1 MSRGEKSRKWK
12 DCLRWG
18 QRSNRKRNKLT
29 TDNRPGAGSER
40 SDGDCATPNS
50 PTVKKVFDPW
60 LEAQQL
66 LRKDKTLDKIW
77 VESIHILNSRVGL
90 KSENDGN
97 AIRVN
102 DLRTFLNVT
111 TERLDDKKW
120 TIQDDIGQDDKRKKL
135 TKVCQ
140 NILLVKDIVNSAA
153 AASPPAAIAC
163 AGITAGLLVNPS
175 IHVLSALLIFQQLF
189 IQAMEQHES
198 LLRGF
203 DSIASLLPRLHVIEQ
218 HFLLRET
225 GLSAELRRSLE
236 RNVIVLCAKVLEF
249 QSRAVC
255 YLGKPT
261 AKQLLKD
268 LSKHDGWDGI
278 LEDIER
284 YDTYIK
290 DTISSARDFN
300 VDSQLNALQD
310 KVQQIQVWQT
320 ISEKDTKRANL
331 FQRLYTCPY
340 KDRKD
345 INGKRVPGTCE
356 WFTSH
361 PQFTRWN
368 ESVHSELLWVSA
380 EPGCGKS
387 VLTRY
392 LADEYLPS
400 GTRTVCY
407 FFFKDGYQDQTRAT
421 NALASILRQLLFAQP
436 HLVQDSLLGKSETS
450 GNQLVESFNELWNMF
465 LHVTADV
472 NAGEVIILLD
482 ALDECFE
489 DDRRNLIQA
498 IERLF
503 LNNPGERN
511 LKFLMTSRPYDHIRL
526 DFFKLEKSLPTIRLS
541 GEDEENI
548 ETISSEIDL
557 VITERVR
564 DLSDKFNLTGR
575 ERDFITD
582 QLTSVDNRT
591 YLWVSLTLDVLE
603 RTPGLTE
610 GAFDRVVHDIP
621 KDIDAAYTK
630 MLDRSP
636 DHGAARKLLHIV
648 TAAERPLTLEEISL
662 ALAVKAADQSIDDIK
677 KELPANEEPEKT
689 MAREKTRIRELC
701 GLFLVVID
709 RKVYLFH
716 QTAREF
722 LVKKP
727 ASGDTGAGR
736 WKHSLSPEKSH
747 YVLAEICTL
756 YLSRIFDPLPRFMD
770 YAAKFWAVHFRRAAV
785 SREDPIAK
793 RGRMLCRQGSV
804 VCKKWAAVYKS
815 SRITFP
821 DSNDT
826 LIASS
831 LGLTAIVET
840 LLETGDMDVDFKDSV
855 YGRTPLSWAAQYG
868 HEGVVKLLLDTGRVD
883 VESKDSV
890 YGRTPLSWAA
900 QNGHE
905 GVVKLLLDTRR
916 VDMETKGSDGR
927 TPLSWAVTSGQEGV
941 VKLLLDTG
949 RVDMETKGSDG
960 RTPLSWAVTSGQEGV
975 IKLLLDTGRVDV
987 ESKSKSG
994 RTPLSCAAEYGY
1006 EGIVKLLLDTGRVD
1020 METKG
1025 YDGRTPLSWAARY
1038 GYEGIV
1044 KLLLDTGRVDVKTKD
1059 SEYGRTPLSWA
1070 AQYGYEGVVKLLLDT
1085 GRVDIESKDSEYG
1098 QTPLSWAAMSGQEGV
1113 IKLLLDTGRVDVET
1127 KGSDGRTPLSWAIMS
1142 GQKGVVKLLLDTGRV
1157 DVESKSKSGR
1167 TPLSWAVWYGYKGIV
1182 KLLLDTGRVDI
1193 ESKDSEYGRTPLSW
1207 AVTSGQEGVVKLL
1220 LDTGRVDI
1228 ETKGSDG
1235 RTPLSWAVTSGQEGV
1250 VRLLLDTGR
1259 VDVESKDSVYGRTPL
1274 SWAARYGYEGIVKLL
1289 LDTGRVDVK
1298 TKDYAYGQTPLS
1310 CAAEYGYEEIVK
1322 LLLDT
1327 GRVDVKTKGSDGGT
1341 PLSLAAENGHEGVVK
1356 LLRRAN
1362 LGNRDCVSE
1371 RSS

>member
-1 MSRGEKSRKWK
+1 MPRGEKSRKWK

-18 QRSNRKRNKLT
+18 QRSNRKRNKLA

-77 VESIHILNSRVGL
+77 VESIHILNSTVGL
-90 KSENDGN
+90 KFENDGN

-102 DLRTFLNVT
+102 DLRTFLNVM

-153 AASPPAAIAC
+153 AASPPAAIAF

-198 LLRGF
+198 LLRGLG
-203 DSIASLLPRLHVIEQ
+203 SIASLLPRLHVIEQ

-225 GLSAELRRSLE
+225 GLSAELRTSLE
-236 RNVIVLCAKVLEF
+236 RDVIVLCAKVLEF

-320 ISEKDTKRANL
+320 VSEKDTKRANL

-400 GTRTVCY
+400 VTRTVCY

-436 HLVQDSLLGKSETS
+436 HLVQDSVLDMSETS
-450 GNQLVESFNELWNMF
+450 GNQLVESFEELWNMF

-482 ALDECFE
+482 ALDECFKNDRE
-489 DDRRNLIQA
+489 DLIQA
-498 IERLF
+498 IEALF

-511 LKFLMTSRPYDHIRL
+511 LKFLMTSRPYDHIRH

-575 ERDFITD
+575 ERDSITD

-610 GAFDRVVHDIP
+610 GDFDRVVHDIP

-636 DHGAARKLLHIV
+636 NHDAATRLLHIV
-648 TAAERPLTLEEISL
+648 TAAERPLTLEEIPL

-689 MAREKTRIRELC
+689 MAREKTKIRELC

-709 RKVYLFH
+709 RKVYFFH

-727 ASGDTGAGR
+727 ASGDTGAGM

-756 YLSRIFDPLPRFMD
+756 YLSRLFDSLPQFMD
-770 YAAKFWAVHFRRAAV
+770 YAATFWVVHFRRAAV

-804 VCKKWAAVYKS
+804 VS
-815 SRITFP
+815 
-821 DSNDT
+821 
-826 LIASS
+826 SS
-831 LGLTAIVET
+831 LGLTAIVEI
-840 LLETGDMDVDFKDSV
+840 LLDTGDMDVESKDSV
-855 YGRTPLSWAAQYG
+855 YGYTPLSWAAISGYEGVVKLLLDTGKVDVESKSKNGGTPLFWAIGNGQ
-868 HEGVVKLLLDTGRVD
+868 EGVVKLLLDTGRVD
-883 VESKDSV
+883 VESKDSD
-890 YGRTPLSWAA
+890 GRTPLSWATEY
-900 QNGHE
+900 GYK
-905 GVVKLLLDTRR
+905 GIVKLLLDTGR
-916 VDMETKGSDGR
+916 VDVESKDSDGR
-927 TPLSWAVTSGQEGV
+927 TPLSWAVGNGREGVVKLLLDTGKVDVESKDSDSRTPLSWAVGNGYKRIVKLLLDTGRVDVESQDSNGRTPLSWAAMYGHEEVVKLLLDTRKVDMESKSRIGRTPLSWAAGNGREGV

-949 RVDMETKGSDG
+949 RVDVESKDSDS
-960 RTPLSWAVTSGQEGV
+960 RTPLSWAAEYGQEGV
-975 IKLLLDTGRVDV
+975 IKLLLDTGRVDI
-987 ESKSKSG
+987 ESKDSK
-994 RTPLSCAAEYGY
+994 
-1006 EGIVKLLLDTGRVD
+1006 
-1020 METKG
+1020 
-1025 YDGRTPLSWAARY
+1025 
-1038 GYEGIV
+1038 
-1044 KLLLDTGRVDVKTKD
+1044 
-1059 SEYGRTPLSWA
+1059 YGRTPLSWA
-1070 AQYGYEGVVKLLLDT
+1070 IGNGQEGVVKLLLDT
-1085 GRVDIESKDSEYG
+1085 GRVDIESKDS
-1098 QTPLSWAAMSGQEGV
+1098 
-1113 IKLLLDTGRVDVET
+1113 K
-1127 KGSDGRTPLSWAIMS
+1127 
-1142 GQKGVVKLLLDTGRV
+1142 
-1157 DVESKSKSGR
+1157 
-1167 TPLSWAVWYGYKGIV
+1167 
-1182 KLLLDTGRVDI
+1182 
-1193 ESKDSEYGRTPLSW
+1193 YGRTPLSW
-1207 AVTSGQEGVVKLL
+1207 AAEYGQEGVVKLL

-1228 ETKGSDG
+1228 E
-1235 RTPLSWAVTSGQEGV
+1235 
-1250 VRLLLDTGR
+1250 
-1259 VDVESKDSVYGRTPL
+1259 SKDSKYGRTPL
-1274 SWAARYGYEGIVKLL
+1274 SWAIGNRQEGVVKLL
-1289 LDTGRVDVK
+1289 LDTGRVDIES
-1298 TKDYAYGQTPLS
+1298 KD
-1310 CAAEYGYEEIVK
+1310 
-1322 LLLDT
+1322 
-1327 GRVDVKTKGSDGGT
+1327 SDGRT
-1341 PLSLAAENGHEGVVK
+1341 PLSLAAENGYEGVVK
-1356 LLRRAN
+1356 LLHRAN

-1371 RSS
+1371 RSNKQESAIYAQENNIDKLAT

>member
-1 MSRGEKSRKWK
+1 MSSGEKSRKKLK
-12 DCLRWG
+12 DFLPWPR
-18 QRSNRKRNKLT
+18 RSSRKKNKPTADDLS
-29 TDNRPGAGSER
+29 RAGSEKNE
-40 SDGDCATPNS
+40 GDSATANS
-50 PTVKKVFDPW
+50 STSKKVFEPW

-66 LRKDKTLDKIW
+66 LRKDETLDKIW
-77 VESIHILNSRVGL
+77 VESIHILNSRLGL

-120 TIQDDIGQDDKRKKL
+120 TIQDDSGQDDRRKKL

-163 AGITAGLLVNPS
+163 AGITAGLL
-175 IHVLSALLIFQQLF
+175 LF

-198 LLRGF
+198 LLRGL
-203 DSIASLLPRLHVIEQ
+203 DSISSLLPRLHVIEQ

-225 GLSAELRRSLE
+225 GLGAELRRSLE
-236 RNVIVLCAKVLEF
+236 RNMIVLCAKVLEF

-278 LEDIER
+278 LGDIER

-290 DTISSARDFN
+290 DTISSARDFK
-300 VDSQLNALQD
+300 VDSQLNTLQD
-310 KVQQIQVWQT
+310 KLQQIQVWQT
-320 ISEKDTKRANL
+320 VSEKDKKRANL

-361 PQFTRWN
+361 SQFTRWN

-436 HLVQDSLLGKSETS
+436 HLVQDSLLDKSETS
-450 GNQLVESFNELWNMF
+450 GSQLVESFNELWNMF

-503 LNNPGERN
+503 LNNPGKRN
-511 LKFLMTSRPYDHIRL
+511 VKFLMTSRPYDHIRL
-526 DFFKLEKSLPTIRLS
+526 DFFKLERSLPTIRLS

-548 ETISSEIDL
+548 EKISSEIDL

-564 DLSDKFNLTGR
+564 DLSDKFNLTVR
-575 ERDFITD
+575 ERDFIIE
-582 QLTSVDNRT
+582 QLTSVYNRT
-591 YLWVSLTLDVLE
+591 YLWVSLTLNVLE
-603 RTPGLTE
+603 RMPGLTE
-610 GAFDRVVHDIP
+610 GDFDRVVHDIP

-636 DHGAARKLLHIV
+636 DHGAARKLLRIV
-648 TAAERPLTLEEISL
+648 TAAARPLTLEEISL
-662 ALAVKAADQSIDDIK
+662 CLAIKTADQSIDDIK
-677 KELPANEEPEKT
+677 KELPPNEDAEKT
-689 MAREKTRIRELC
+689 MARAKTRIRELC

-722 LVKKP
+722 LVKRR
-727 ASGDTGAGR
+727 ARGDTGAGR

-756 YLSRIFDPLPRFMD
+756 YLSRFVALPGFKD
-770 YAAKFWAVHFRRAAV
+770 YAAEFWATHFRRAAV
-785 SREDPIAK
+785 SGGDPIAK
-793 RGRMLCRQGSV
+793 RGRMLCRQGSE
-804 VCKKWAAVYKS
+804 VCEVWAAIYKR
-815 SRITFP
+815 SRLTFP

-826 LIASS
+826 LIASY
-831 LGLTAIVET
+831 LGLTAIVEI
-840 LLETGDMDVDFKDSV
+840 LLQTEDIDVESKDSE
-855 YGRTPLSWAAQYG
+855 YGRTPLSWAA
-868 HEGVVKLLLDTGRVD
+868 V
-883 VESKDSV
+883 
-890 YGRTPLSWAA
+890 
-900 QNGHE
+900 NGH
-905 GVVKLLLDTRR
+905 
-916 VDMETKGSDGR
+916 
-927 TPLSWAVTSGQEGV
+927 
-941 VKLLLDTG
+941 
-949 RVDMETKGSDG
+949 
-960 RTPLSWAVTSGQEGV
+960 
-975 IKLLLDTGRVDV
+975 
-987 ESKSKSG
+987 
-994 RTPLSCAAEYGY
+994 
-1006 EGIVKLLLDTGRVD
+1006 
-1020 METKG
+1020 
-1025 YDGRTPLSWAARY
+1025 
-1038 GYEGIV
+1038 EGIV
-1044 KLLLDTGRVDVKTKD
+1044 KLLLDTGRVDVD
-1059 SEYGRTPLSWA
+1059 
-1070 AQYGYEGVVKLLLDT
+1070 
-1085 GRVDIESKDSEYG
+1085 SKDSGG
-1098 QTPLSWAAMSGQEGV
+1098 QTPLSWAAENGH
-1113 IKLLLDTGRVDVET
+1113 
-1127 KGSDGRTPLSWAIMS
+1127 
-1142 GQKGVVKLLLDTGRV
+1142 
-1157 DVESKSKSGR
+1157 
-1167 TPLSWAVWYGYKGIV
+1167 
-1182 KLLLDTGRVDI
+1182 
-1193 ESKDSEYGRTPLSW
+1193 
-1207 AVTSGQEGVVKLL
+1207 
-1220 LDTGRVDI
+1220 
-1228 ETKGSDG
+1228 
-1235 RTPLSWAVTSGQEGV
+1235 
-1250 VRLLLDTGR
+1250 
-1259 VDVESKDSVYGRTPL
+1259 
-1274 SWAARYGYEGIVKLL
+1274 EGIVKLL
-1289 LDTGRVDVK
+1289 LDTGRVDVDS
-1298 TKDYAYGQTPLS
+1298 KDSGGRTPLS
-1310 CAAEYGYEEIVK
+1310 WAARRGHKEIVK
-1322 LLLDT
+1322 LLLNT
-1327 GRVDVKTKGSDGGT
+1327 GRVD
-1341 PLSLAAENGHEGVVK
+1341 L
-1356 LLRRAN
+1356 
-1362 LGNRDCVSE
+1362 
-1371 RSS
+1371 